1 MENFV
6 VMFHDE
12 LWRLFEK
19 ATQHVVVAETE
30 ESTTLDSHNVYSV
43 DSDEK
48 SLCFTKVGEAT
59 AYNNDLLITLN
70 PLIAVTGQ
78 LIICKKE

>member
-78 LIICKKE
+78 LIICK